1 MTLKLEMGCSAMLLL
16 FNTDEFIPLLAYF
29 KLIFSH
35 MEKPQKSGDTH
46 KILTGRLICELSP
59 FISCTSSGT
68 MVKFNTGLIHVQS
81 CWFEKMKHNIVRSGK
96 HPVQKYLGI
105 IEYQVIRIVEKL

>member
-35 MEKPQKSGDTH
+35 MEKPQK
-46 KILTGRLICELSP
+46 
-59 FISCTSSGT
+59 
-68 MVKFNTGLIHVQS
+68 V
-81 CWFEKMKHNIVRSGK
+81 W
-96 HPVQKYLGI
+96 
-105 IEYQVIRIVEKL
+105 